1 MGWLKLDVIFRPT
14 VRISGPDFDDP
25 DFNRPDFDG
34 PDFDRPDF
42 DGPDSDGPDFDGPD
56 FTMAPGHWYFT
67 STIAQLDGSNCNDL
81 FLQIK

>member
-34 PDFDRPDF
+34 PDSDGPDF
-42 DGPDSDGPDFDGPD
+42 DGPDFDRPDFDGPD
-56 FTMAPGHWYFT
+56 FTMAPRGYHPRKIFEKSLLILVHSDAFWR
-67 STIAQLDGSNCNDL
+67 
-81 FLQIK
+81 